1 MGVTGKNQGMKSIRS
16 LDTLLKSSLPW
27 PPRKG
32 QYSPKWIYAM
42 WIRQPGSPSGVEKE
56 IDSPRARDPPN
67 PCHINTLKHMVITSH
82 GHPICWAGKP
92 KPVKTTRPNCPSH
105 HVSDPLRPAQKK
117 WIPADMAR
125 ALALFSEICCRWDV
139 ARWEP
144 SWDMWP
150 CGLPGNSATRNPGF
164 ILGLH
169 PISRLLS
176 LGHPNFFAQ
185 SWTHP
190 SPWWGLSIPAA
201 SHLVVFTGE
210 TPGSFWL

>member
-1 MGVTGKNQGMKSIRS
+1 
-16 LDTLLKSSLPW
+16 
-27 PPRKG
+27 
-32 QYSPKWIYAM
+32 M

-105 HVSDPLRPAQKK
+105 HVSDPLRQARKK

-125 ALALFSEICCRWDV
+125 ALALFSEICC
-139 ARWEP
+139 E
-144 SWDMWP
+144 MWP
-150 CGLPGNSATRNPGF
+150 GGKHLGICGPVAFQVLTGNSATRNPGF
-164 ILGLH
+164 ILGSH

-176 LGHPNFFAQ
+176 LGHPIF
-185 SWTHP
+185 TL
-190 SPWWGLSIPAA
+190 SPGHILPPGGAFRFQLPPIWWSSQGKPPV
-201 SHLVVFTGE
+201 HLGYNCPTPCNEVVFPAQIQVLKVFVGRRLVYSSTCR
-210 TPGSFWL
+210 LN